1 MIKSS
6 MHIKLT
12 FLCFTYILGFFC
24 HEMGYI
30 LAKNRKIPN
39 IEFQPIP
46 LVIEL
51 FVWSKTIIIVIS
63 HMLSTFLIDEIA
75 IYSKLFEINV
85 TMKIIFMISVIY
97 DIYIYI
103 YHIIFCKP
111 INEINITILK
121 PNVQDN

>member
-1 MIKSS
+1 
-6 MHIKLT
+6 
-12 FLCFTYILGFFC
+12 
-24 HEMGYI
+24 MGYI